1 MYLSATPAAPP
12 LTSRSTLLPQLAR
25 PLISQSTFMPYVT
38 GNLAPVDAQAETTVS
53 HVVLLSA
60 TPAAP
65 PLTSRST
72 LLPQLARPLIS
83 QSTFMPYVTGNLAP
97 VDAQAET
104 TVSPVVLFSD
114 VELSATPTAP
124 SLISRSTLLPQPARP
139 LISQST
145 FVSYVTGNLAPIDA
159 QAERPLSLCRVYTRV
174 QHFFPPALPLIL
186 NQLRCRQRPLSLFC
200 VYTRVQHFC
209 RHFH

>member
-1 MYLSATPAAPP
+1 MY
-12 LTSRSTLLPQLAR
+12 
-25 PLISQSTFMPYVT
+25 
-38 GNLAPVDAQAETTVS
+38 
-53 HVVLLSA
+53 LSA

-159 QAERPLSLCRVYTRV
+159 QAERPLSLCRVYTHVHTSFVCTRMYNTPFGTSIDS
-174 QHFFPPALPLIL
+174 QSTSLPPETTVSSV
-186 NQLRCRQRPLSLFC
+186 C
-200 VYTRVQHFC
+200 TRVYNTSFVSTS
-209 RHFH
+209 FDGTKVPGV